1 MFRRFATHLL
11 LMFFFPI
18 ALHSEMIQ
26 IDKGVIV
33 NGLWCF
39 PTLNDATKYFYLPQN
54 PHIALDKNKQPQFS
68 FIRYV
73 KNLAS
78 SKAEGKSITEAQ
90 GGAILHFLVTYDTPQ
105 EKIDAAQ
112 QELQQVSQKFD
123 AEIVGPV
130 IFKEGR
136 FTLISSIL
144 TAGSKIPE
152 RQIITTGQAPLL
164 EGGRIALS
172 FEMTAERS
180 KLLLE
185 SFKMATPDISMLFEM
200 TFSGLSDAYN
210 ATMKV
215 KWDDVYKSE
224 SINKTSSFL
233 FLSSDIQKTYAELQ
247 RTQSIQ
253 LTTAGNDENMEAIVN
268 SAYQKLTDLLFTPF
282 DPEAL
287 TGKEQEQTQGKMST
301 QIDLLGLLT
310 THNPLNLNSN
320 KAYKRK
326 EIKNSGTSELTFNS
340 RLNVDRYHMMVF
352 NIGELYKKFGNDERF
367 FRDINMD
374 DAAFQQR
381 EIRIGIDG
389 EVLPEFDKMIDNVTV
404 TLRKI
409 HENGQE
415 TIQEINLTKNK
426 VNENNVLELIY
437 GSQGDKD
444 REKWMNYDFKTAF
457 AFKGGGM
464 YETPWTTQNFAMINL
479 HPPYQRRVIQ
489 LDGDIQKLKT
499 QNVRAVNVQIEFL
512 FLGEEKKVQQT
523 VRVNEGLNGKQLE
536 ITLPKNVFDYHY
548 KMNWIMEDGSQKT
561 FTGTGSSGVMYIDN
575 LPAS

>member
-1 MFRRFATHLL
+1 
-11 LMFFFPI
+11 
-18 ALHSEMIQ
+18 MIQ

-172 FEMTAERS
+172 FEMTSERS

-185 SFKMATPDISMLFEM
+185 SFKMTTPDISMLFEM

-352 NIGELYKKFGNDERF
+352 NIGDLYKKFGNDERF

-381 EIRIGIDG
+381 EIKIGIDG

-409 HENGQE
+409 HENGEE

-489 LDGDIQKLKT
+489 LDGDIQKLKA

>member
-1 MFRRFATHLL
+1 
-11 LMFFFPI
+11 MFFFPI